1 MNPPNSSRTPIPEE
15 GRKSGGDLAPDGR
28 RPGPDLIERAASYN
42 EIIRI
47 LFLLAAAVALIF
59 VVGP

>member
-1 MNPPNSSRTPIPEE
+1 MNPPNSFRDPIPGK
-15 GRKSGGDLAPDGR
+15 GRSGGDLAPDGR

-47 LFLLAAAVALIF
+47 LIVSAAAVALIF
-59 VVGP
+59 VAGP